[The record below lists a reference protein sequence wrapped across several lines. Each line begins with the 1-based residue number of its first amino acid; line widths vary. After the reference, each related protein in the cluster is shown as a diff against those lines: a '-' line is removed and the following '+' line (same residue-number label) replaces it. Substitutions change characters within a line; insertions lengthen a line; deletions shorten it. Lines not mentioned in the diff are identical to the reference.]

1 MFAGRWV
8 RVVAAVVVV
17 GLVPGWSPAAAASA
31 EATIPGADAPN
42 AVRDQYLVGLREAST
57 GVAARARELVERYGG
72 EVRHTYPKRQ
82 GFATRMSEAQA
93 RRLAADPAVAFL
105 HQDLHMSYQ
114 DTFKQG
120 PPNAPV
126 PSWGLDRLDATLP
139 AYDDSFSL
147 VATGAGVRI
156 YVIDSGIRITHQDF
170 YGRASYGWDFAGND
184 AVADDCN
191 GHGTEVAGIAGGAA
205 AHGVAKLAEVV
216 ALKVGDCGGPT
227 FSNIV
232 AAVEWA
238 TANAV
243 LPAVVNISIGQPSA
257 CGFFNPIAC
266 ILEGWFEDDVDD
278 AIDAGLT
285 VVAPA
290 GNDAGDACDDLPAAF
305 SRVITVASTDDT
317 DTRAASS
324 NYGSCVDIFAPGEWV
339 GTLDNA
345 TDTGE
350 VRSAGSSM
358 AAPHVAGV
366 AAMVL
371 SAHPTW
377 SPARVTGA
385 VLADANRGVVHDPGS
400 GSPNLLVHSW
410 AGVEEFFCERRTER
424 LNCELDYYDG
434 PAPDTAE
441 SIYWYVQING
451 GSWNWEPSWD
461 GLAFVSAECIAGW
474 SYRFRIGLFHASGL
488 SATARTASYLC
499 TSSPPHY

>member
-1 MFAGRWV
+1 MVVGRWV

-17 GLVPGWSPAAAASA
+17 GLVPGWAPATAASA
-31 EATIPGADAPN
+31 EAAIPGADAPN
-42 AVRDQYLVGLREAST
+42 AVRDQYLVGLREAPASVT
-57 GVAARARELVERYGG
+57 ARARELVERYGG

-82 GFATRMSEAQA
+82 GFAARMSEVQA
-93 RRLAADPAVAFL
+93 RRLAVDPAVAFI
-105 HQDLHMSYQ
+105 HQDLYMSYQ
-114 DTFKQG
+114 DTYVQG
-120 PPNAPV
+120 PPYAPV

-139 AYDDSFSL
+139 TYDSSFSL
-147 VATGAGVRI
+147 VATGAGVHI

-170 YGRASYGWDFAGND
+170 YGRASYGWDFVDND

-191 GHGTEVAGIAGGAA
+191 GHGTRVAGIAGGAA

-216 ALKVGDCGGPT
+216 ALKVGDCVRPT
-227 FSNIV
+227 FSSILD
-232 AAVEWA
+232 AFQWA

-243 LPAVVNISIGQPSA
+243 RPAVVNISIEIPSTCSLA
-257 CGFFNPIAC
+257 NPIAC

-285 VVAPA
+285 VVASA
-290 GNDAGDACDDLPAAF
+290 GNYGADACDYIPAAW

-317 DTRAASS
+317 DTRLANS
-324 NYGSCVDIFAPGEWV
+324 NYGPCVDIFAPGDQVTTLVNTNDTDEISDS
-339 GTLDNA
+339 GTS
-345 TDTGE
+345 
-350 VRSAGSSM
+350 V

-377 SPARVTGA
+377 SPERVTSA
-385 VLADANRGVVHDPGS
+385 VLADAGKGAVHNPGT

-410 AGVEEFFCERRTER
+410 AGVENFFCDRRRER
-424 LNCELDYYDG
+424 LNCELNYYDG

-451 GSWNWEPSWD
+451 GSWNWEPGWD
-461 GLAFVSAECIAGW
+461 GLTSVSAECIAGW
-474 SYRFRIGLFHASGL
+474 TYRFGMGLFHASGL
-488 SATARTASYLC
+488 SASARTISYLC
-499 TSSPPHY
+499 TASPPNY